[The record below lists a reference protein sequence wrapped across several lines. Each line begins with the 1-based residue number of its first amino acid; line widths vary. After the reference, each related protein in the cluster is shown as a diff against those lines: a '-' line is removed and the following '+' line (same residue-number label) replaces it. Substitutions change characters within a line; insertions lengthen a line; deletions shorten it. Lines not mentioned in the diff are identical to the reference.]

1 MQRWLN
7 APPSVGGIGYWDA
20 GNCGPDGRCRS
31 DWKRQG
37 DTFLRQAQR
46 GGANRRQAGSHRFTA
61 MFDTAVNLWERA
73 CPAKRPVQAH
83 RAERRHLIILIGEE
97 ARIRGYA
104 FGSQLIARCE
114 RGINMPSDKTDRTT
128 LPHQSNWRSAISA
141 TPEKRNLVAYTA
153 YGFSAPQ
160 QGLASSLGFNGER
173 LNLPAG
179 GYFLGNGYRL
189 YNPQLM
195 RFLSSD
201 DLSPFG
207 RGGINAYSYCAG
219 DPVNKID
226 PSGHAPMIFRPFV
239 KFYRW
244 VSKRLNSS
252 PTRSQPPIPMD
263 LAHRRMDSVS
273 SNSSS
278 RSMGSSNSSSS
289 SDFFALNDW
298 EGRSSSS
305 ESFDSNY
312 WGSSGRAS
320 SSSRSLSSGNS
331 SGYRRAAGSRQ
342 EGIRTM
348 HENMYAN
355 VDIQRRQGYY
365 LAYQRRLRNRALS
378 NEQMM
383 RLASQVEL
391 MRAEIR
397 DLRYNYPNH
406 EVARNYPVTVTYD

>member
-1 MQRWLN
+1 
-7 APPSVGGIGYWDA
+7 
-20 GNCGPDGRCRS
+20 
-31 DWKRQG
+31 
-37 DTFLRQAQR
+37 
-46 GGANRRQAGSHRFTA
+46 
-61 MFDTAVNLWERA
+61 
-73 CPAKRPVQAH
+73 
-83 RAERRHLIILIGEE
+83 
-97 ARIRGYA
+97 
-104 FGSQLIARCE
+104 
-114 RGINMPSDKTDRTT
+114 MPSDKTDRTT